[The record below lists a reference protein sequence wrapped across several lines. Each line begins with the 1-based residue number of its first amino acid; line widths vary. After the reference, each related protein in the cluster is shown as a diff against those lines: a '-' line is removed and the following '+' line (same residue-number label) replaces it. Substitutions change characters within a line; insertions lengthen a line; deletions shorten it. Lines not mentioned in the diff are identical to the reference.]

1 MDINSIMGAQL
12 SQLQHTVS
20 LSMLKTVQAAQT
32 AGATVMMQDF
42 AKTQDSIQQT
52 AQAAPHPSAGKM
64 IDIRA

>member
-20 LSMLKTVQAAQT
+20 LSMLKMVQATQI

-42 AKTQDSIQQT
+42 AKTQENIQQT
-52 AQAAPHPSAGKM
+52 TQAAPHPSAGKV
-64 IDIRA
+64 IDISV